1 LVFFSTKTR
10 GRFVTDN
17 PNDEIAALRGRG
29 LLRRLRA
36 LPECGARIRLAD
48 GRVVLNLSSNDYLG
62 LADDPRVK
70 AGAIEAVERLGCS
83 ARASR
88 LMAGDLELCEQ
99 LEADL
104 ARLVGTEAA
113 LVFGSGFLANLGV
126 MSAAAG
132 RGDDVFA
139 DRLNHASLADGM
151 RLSGARW
158 HRYRH
163 KDARHLASLLE
174 SAAAAWHG
182 RPGHEPACRSGRS
195 RGHPGRARVGRL
207 VAATDSIFSMDGD
220 RAPLD
225 EIAEAAGRHGAMLIV
240 DEAHAIGVMGAGG
253 GGVCREAGCK
263 VRPDF
268 VVGTLSKSLGGYGG
282 FVGCSAAL
290 RELLVNRAR
299 SFIYSTGLPPGCI
312 GAARAALAVLSA
324 QPQMG
329 GQLLAKARLLRDL
342 LAAGGLGVGAMESQ
356 ILPVH
361 VGGNDEAVRLS
372 QLLWD
377 RGVLAAAVRP
387 PTVPPGTARL
397 RLSVTLAH
405 TDDELAA
412 AAREIITAA
421 RQVGLV

>member
-1 LVFFSTKTR
+1 
-10 GRFVTDN
+10 VTDDLHN
-17 PNDEIAALRGRG
+17 ELAALRDQG
-29 LLRRLRA
+29 LLRQLRT

-70 AGAIEAVERLGCS
+70 AGAIAAVERLGCS

-104 ARLVGTEAA
+104 ARLVGMEAA

-126 MSAAAG
+126 LTTAAG
-132 RGDDVFA
+132 RGDEVFA
-139 DRLNHASLADGM
+139 DRLNHASLTDGM
-151 RLSGARW
+151 QLSQARW
-158 HRYRH
+158 RRYRH
-163 KDARHLASLLE
+163 KDADHLASLLAK
-174 SAAAAWHG
+174 AAAAWHG

-195 RGHPGRARVGRL
+195 RGHLGPARVGRR
-207 VAATDSIFSMDGD
+207 VVVTDSIFSMDGD

-225 EIAEAAGRHGAMLIV
+225 ELAEVAARHGAMLVV

-253 GGVCREAGCK
+253 GGLCREGGCK
-263 VRPDF
+263 ARPDF

-282 FVGCSAAL
+282 FVGCSSAL
-290 RELLVNRAR
+290 RELLINRAR

-312 GAARAALAVLSA
+312 GAARAALAVLA
-324 QPQMG
+324 AEPQMG

-342 LAAGGLGVGAMESQ
+342 LAAGHLAVGTTESQ

-361 VGGNDEAVRLS
+361 VGGNAEAVRLS

-377 RGVLAAAVRP
+377 RGVLATAVRP
-387 PTVPPGTARL
+387 PTVPAGTARL

-405 TDDELAA
+405 TEDELAA
-412 AAREIITAA
+412 AAATIIDAA
-421 RQVGLV
+421 REVGLL

>member
-1 LVFFSTKTR
+1 
-10 GRFVTDN
+10 VTYDLHN
-17 PNDEIAALRGRG
+17 ELAALRGQG
-29 LLRRLRA
+29 LLRQLRP
-36 LPECGARIRLAD
+36 LPECGARIRLAG

-104 ARLVGTEAA
+104 ALLVGTQAV

-126 MSAAAG
+126 MSVAAG

-139 DRLNHASLADGM
+139 DRLNHASLTDGM
-151 RLSGARW
+151 QLSQARW
-158 HRYRH
+158 RRYRH
-163 KDARHLASLLE
+163 KDTGHLAGLLAKC
-174 SAAAAWHG
+174 AAEGGAGPLGLAA
-182 RPGHEPACRSGRS
+182 R
-195 RGHPGRARVGRL
+195 RL
-207 VAATDSIFSMDGD
+207 VVVTDSIFSMDGD

-225 EIAEAAGRHGAMLIV
+225 EVAEIAARHGAMLVV

-263 VRPDF
+263 ARPDF
-268 VVGTLSKSLGGYGG
+268 IVGTLSKSLGGYGG
-282 FVGCSAAL
+282 FVGCSSAR
-290 RELLVNRAR
+290 RELLINRAR

-312 GAARAALAVLSA
+312 GAARAALAVLA
-324 QPQMG
+324 AEPQMG

-342 LAAGGLGVGAMESQ
+342 LAAGGLGVGATESQ

-361 VGGNDEAVRLS
+361 VGGNAEAVRLS
-372 QLLWD
+372 QLLWE
-377 RGVLAAAVRP
+377 RGVLATAVRP
-387 PTVPPGTARL
+387 PTVPAGTARL

-405 TDDELAA
+405 TEDELAA
-412 AAREIITAA
+412 AAGVIIDAA
-421 RQVGLV
+421 REVRLV

>member
-1 LVFFSTKTR
+1 MTYDLH
-10 GRFVTDN
+10 N
-17 PNDEIAALRGRG
+17 ELAALRGQG
-29 LLRRLRA
+29 LLRQLRP
-36 LPECGARIRLAD
+36 LPECGARIRLAG

-104 ARLVGTEAA
+104 ALLVGTEAV

-126 MSAAAG
+126 MSVAAG
-132 RGDDVFA
+132 RGDEVFA
-139 DRLNHASLADGM
+139 DRLNHASLTDGM
-151 RLSGARW
+151 QLSQARW
-158 HRYRH
+158 RRYRH
-163 KDARHLASLLE
+163 KDAGHLAGLLAKC
-174 SAAAAWHG
+174 AAEGGAGPLGLAA
-182 RPGHEPACRSGRS
+182 R
-195 RGHPGRARVGRL
+195 RL
-207 VAATDSIFSMDGD
+207 VVVTDSIFSMDGD

-225 EIAEAAGRHGAMLIV
+225 EVAEIAARHGAMLVV

-253 GGVCREAGCK
+253 GGICREGGCK
-263 VRPDF
+263 ARPDF

-282 FVGCSAAL
+282 FVGCSSAR
-290 RELLVNRAR
+290 RELLINRAR

-312 GAARAALAVLSA
+312 GAARAALAVLA
-324 QPQMG
+324 AEPQMG

-342 LAAGGLGVGAMESQ
+342 LAAGGLAVGAMESQ

-361 VGGNDEAVRLS
+361 VGGNAEAVRLS
-372 QLLWD
+372 QLLWE
-377 RGVLAAAVRP
+377 RGVLATAVRP
-387 PTVPPGTARL
+387 PTVLAGTARL

-405 TDDELAA
+405 TEDELAA
-412 AAREIITAA
+412 AAGVIVGAA
-421 RQVGLV
+421 REVRLV

>member
-1 LVFFSTKTR
+1 
-10 GRFVTDN
+10 VTD
-17 PNDEIAALRGRG
+17 DLHYELAALRRQG
-29 LLRRLRA
+29 LLRQLRA
-36 LPECGARIRLAD
+36 LPECGARIRLAG

-70 AGAIEAVERLGCS
+70 AGAIAAVERLGCS

-104 ARLVGTEAA
+104 ALLVGTEAA

-126 MSAAAG
+126 LTAAAG
-132 RGDDVFA
+132 RGDEVFA
-139 DRLNHASLADGM
+139 DRLNHASLTDGM
-151 RLSGARW
+151 QLSGARW
-158 HRYRH
+158 RRYRH
-163 KDARHLASLLE
+163 KDAGHLASLLAKCGADGADG
-174 SAAAAWHG
+174 AAG
-182 RPGHEPACRSGRS
+182 D
-195 RGHPGRARVGRL
+195 ARRRV
-207 VAATDSIFSMDGD
+207 VVTDSIFSMDGD
-220 RAPLD
+220 RAPVD
-225 EIAEAAGRHGAMLIV
+225 EIAEVAARHGAMLVV

-290 RELLVNRAR
+290 RELLINRAR

-312 GAARAALAVLSA
+312 GAARAALAVLA
-324 QPQMG
+324 AEPQMG

-342 LAAGGLGVGAMESQ
+342 LAAGGLAVGATESQ

-361 VGGNDEAVRLS
+361 VGGNAEAVRLS

-377 RGVLAAAVRP
+377 RGVLATAVRP
-387 PTVPPGTARL
+387 PTVPAGTARL

-405 TDDELAA
+405 TEDELAA
-412 AAREIITAA
+412 AAAAIIDAA
-421 RQVGLV
+421 REVGLV

>member
-1 LVFFSTKTR
+1 MKTDDL
-10 GRFVTDN
+10 DN
-17 PNDEIAALRGRG
+17 ELSDLRSQG
-29 LLRRLRA
+29 LLRQLRA

-62 LADDPRVK
+62 LSDDPRVK
-70 AGAIEAVERLGCS
+70 AGAIEAVDRLGCG

-126 MSAAAG
+126 LTAVAG

-139 DRLNHASLADGM
+139 DRLNHASITDGM
-151 RLSGARW
+151 QLSGARW
-158 HRYRH
+158 HRYQH
-163 KDARHLASLLE
+163 KDVGHLASML
-174 SAAAAWHG
+174 AKCGGG
-182 RPGHEPACRSGRS
+182 R
-195 RGHPGRARVGRL
+195 RV
-207 VAATDSIFSMDGD
+207 VVTDSIFSMDGD

-225 EIAEAAGRHGAMLIV
+225 DLAEVARQHGAMLIV

-263 VRPDF
+263 ARPDL
-268 VVGTLSKSLGGYGG
+268 VIGTLSKSLGGYGG
-282 FVGCSAAL
+282 FVGCSAAI
-290 RELLVNRAR
+290 RELLINRAR

-312 GAARAALAVLSA
+312 GAAAAALAVLAA
-324 QPQMG
+324 QPEMG
-329 GQLLAKARLLRDL
+329 RQLFAKARLLRDL
-342 LAAGGLGVGAMESQ
+342 LAAGRMGVGATESQ
-356 ILPVH
+356 ILPVY

-377 RGVLAAAVRP
+377 RGVLATAVRP
-387 PTVPPGTARL
+387 PTVPAGTARL

-405 TDDELAA
+405 TDEDLAA
-412 AAREIITAA
+412 AAAVIIDAA
-421 RQVGLV
+421 REVGLL

>member
-1 LVFFSTKTR
+1 
-10 GRFVTDN
+10 VTDDLHN
-17 PNDEIAALRGRG
+17 KLAALRGQG
-29 LLRRLRA
+29 LLRQLRT

-70 AGAIEAVERLGCS
+70 AGAIAAVERLGCS

-104 ARLVGTEAA
+104 ALLVGTEAV
-113 LVFGSGFLANLGV
+113 LVFGSGFLANIGV
-126 MSAAAG
+126 LTAAAG

-139 DRLNHASLADGM
+139 DRLNHASLTDGM
-151 RLSGARW
+151 QLSGARW
-158 HRYRH
+158 RRYRH
-163 KDARHLASLLE
+163 KDAGHLASLL
-174 SAAAAWHG
+174 AKCVADGGGAG
-182 RPGHEPACRSGRS
+182 R
-195 RGHPGRARVGRL
+195 RV
-207 VAATDSIFSMDGD
+207 VVTDSIFSMDGD

-225 EIAEAAGRHGAMLIV
+225 ELAEVARRHGAMLVV
-240 DEAHAIGVMGAGG
+240 DEAHAIGVMGTGG
-253 GGVCREAGCK
+253 GGVCREGGCK
-263 VRPDF
+263 ARPDF

-282 FVGCSAAL
+282 FVGCSSAL
-290 RELLVNRAR
+290 RELLINRAR

-312 GAARAALAVLSA
+312 GAARAALAVLA
-324 QPQMG
+324 AEPQMG

-342 LAAGGLGVGAMESQ
+342 LAAGGLGVGATESQ

-361 VGGNDEAVRLS
+361 VGGNAEAVRLS

-377 RGVLAAAVRP
+377 RGVLATAVRP
-387 PTVPPGTARL
+387 PTVPAGTARL

-412 AAREIITAA
+412 AAAAIIDAA
-421 RQVGLV
+421 REVGLV

>member
-1 LVFFSTKTR
+1 M
-10 GRFVTDN
+10 
-17 PNDEIAALRGRG
+17 PNDDFNNELSTLQSRG
-29 LLRRLRA
+29 LLRRLKA
-36 LPECGARIRLAD
+36 LPECGARIRLAG

-104 ARLVGTEAA
+104 ARLVGTEAV

-126 MSAAAG
+126 LTAAAG
-132 RGDDVFA
+132 RGDEVFA
-139 DRLNHASLADGM
+139 DRLNHASLTDGM
-151 RLSGARW
+151 QLSGARW
-158 HRYRH
+158 RRYRH
-163 KDARHLASLLE
+163 KDAGHLASLL
-174 SAAAAWHG
+174 AKADATWHG
-182 RPGHEPACRSGRS
+182 RPGHESQ
-195 RGHPGRARVGRL
+195 GHPGPARVGRL
-207 VAATDSIFSMDGD
+207 VVVTDSIFSMDGD

-225 EIAEAAGRHGAMLIV
+225 ELAEVAARHGAMLVV
-240 DEAHAIGVMGAGG
+240 DEAHAIGVMGQGG
-253 GGVCREAGCK
+253 GGICREGGCK
-263 VRPDF
+263 ARPDF

-282 FVGCSAAL
+282 FVGCSSAL
-290 RELLVNRAR
+290 RELLINRAR

-312 GAARAALAVLSA
+312 GAARAALAVLAA

-342 LAAGGLGVGAMESQ
+342 LAAGSLTVGTTESQ

-361 VGGNDEAVRLS
+361 VGGNAEAVRLS

-377 RGVLAAAVRP
+377 RGVLATAVRP
-387 PTVPPGTARL
+387 PTVPAGTARL

-405 TDDELAA
+405 TEDELAA
-412 AAREIITAA
+412 AAAAIIDAA
-421 RQVGLV
+421 WEVGLV

>member
-1 LVFFSTKTR
+1 M
-10 GRFVTDN
+10 TDN
-17 PNDEIAALRGRG
+17 PNNELAALRHQG
-29 LLRRLRA
+29 LLRQLRA

-48 GRVVLNLSSNDYLG
+48 GRTVLNLSSNDYLG
-62 LADDPRVK
+62 LADDERVK
-70 AGAIEAVERLGCS
+70 AGAIAAVERLGCS

-104 ARLVGTEAA
+104 ARLLGTEAA

-126 MSAAAG
+126 MTAAAG
-132 RGDDVFA
+132 RGDEIFA
-139 DRLNHASLADGM
+139 DRLNHASLTDGM
-151 RLSGARW
+151 QLSGARW
-158 HRYRH
+158 RRYRH
-163 KDARHLASLLE
+163 KDAGHLASLL
-174 SAAAAWHG
+174 AK
-182 RPGHEPACRSGRS
+182 ACG
-195 RGHPGRARVGRL
+195 GRL
-207 VAATDSIFSMDGD
+207 VVVTDSIFSMDGD

-225 EIAEAAGRHGAMLIV
+225 ELAEVAARHDAMLVV

-253 GGVCREAGCK
+253 GGLCRKAGCK

-290 RELLVNRAR
+290 RELLINCAR

-312 GAARAALAVLSA
+312 GAARAALAVLAA

-329 GQLLAKARLLRDL
+329 EQLLAKAHLLRGL
-342 LAAGGLGVGAMESQ
+342 LAAGHLGVGAMESQ

-377 RGVLAAAVRP
+377 RGVLATAVRP
-387 PTVPPGTARL
+387 PTVPAGTARL

-412 AAREIITAA
+412 AAGAIIDAA
-421 RQVGLV
+421 REVGLV

>member
-1 LVFFSTKTR
+1 MR
-10 GRFVTDN
+10 TDDLHN
-17 PNDEIAALRGRG
+17 ELAALRGQG
-29 LLRRLRA
+29 LLRQLRP
-36 LPECGARIRLAD
+36 LPECGARIRLAG

-70 AGAIEAVERLGCS
+70 AGAIAAVERLGCS

-104 ARLVGTEAA
+104 ALLVGTEAA

-126 MSAAAG
+126 LTAAAG
-132 RGDDVFA
+132 RGDEVFA
-139 DRLNHASLADGM
+139 DRLNHASLTDGM
-151 RLSGARW
+151 QLSGARW

-163 KDARHLASLLE
+163 KDAGHLASLLAKCVADG
-174 SAAAAWHG
+174 AAG
-182 RPGHEPACRSGRS
+182 D
-195 RGHPGRARVGRL
+195 ARRL
-207 VAATDSIFSMDGD
+207 VVVTDSIFSMDGD

-225 EIAEAAGRHGAMLIV
+225 ELAEVAGRHGAMLVV

-253 GGVCREAGCK
+253 GGVCREAACK
-263 VRPDF
+263 ARPDF

-282 FVGCSAAL
+282 FVGCSSAL
-290 RELLVNRAR
+290 RELLINRAR

-312 GAARAALAVLSA
+312 GAARAALAVLAA

-342 LAAGGLGVGAMESQ
+342 LAAGSLAVGTTDSQ

-361 VGGNDEAVRLS
+361 VGGNAEAVRLS

-377 RGVLAAAVRP
+377 RGVLATAVRP
-387 PTVPPGTARL
+387 PTVPAGTARL

-405 TDDELAA
+405 TEDELAA
-412 AAREIITAA
+412 AAAAIIDAA
-421 RQVGLV
+421 WEVGLV

>member
-1 LVFFSTKTR
+1 
-10 GRFVTDN
+10 VTDDLDN
-17 PNDEIAALRGRG
+17 ELSALRSHG
-29 LLRRLRA
+29 LLRQLRA
-36 LPECGARIRLAD
+36 LPECGARIRLSG

-70 AGAIEAVERLGCS
+70 AGAIEAIERLGCGT
-83 ARASR
+83 RASR
-88 LMAGDLELCEQ
+88 LMAGDLELCER
-99 LEADL
+99 LEAEL

-126 MSAAAG
+126 LTAAAG
-132 RGDDVFA
+132 RGDEVFA
-139 DRLNHASLADGM
+139 DRLNHASLTDGM
-151 RLSGARW
+151 QLSGARW
-158 HRYRH
+158 RRYRH
-163 KDARHLASLLE
+163 KDAGHLASLLE

-182 RPGHEPACRSGRS
+182 RPGHES
-195 RGHPGRARVGRL
+195 RGHPGPARVGRL
-207 VAATDSIFSMDGD
+207 VAVTDSIFSMDGD
-220 RAPLD
+220 RAPLN
-225 EIAEAAGRHGAMLIV
+225 EIAEAAVRHGAMLVV

-253 GGVCREAGCK
+253 GGVCREAACK
-263 VRPDF
+263 ARPDF

-290 RELLVNRAR
+290 RELLINRAR

-312 GAARAALAVLSA
+312 GAARAALAVLA
-324 QPQMG
+324 AEPQMG
-329 GQLLAKARLLRDL
+329 GRLLAKARLLRDL
-342 LAAGGLGVGAMESQ
+342 LAAGGLGVGATESQ

-377 RGVLAAAVRP
+377 RGVLATAVRP

-412 AAREIITAA
+412 AAAAIVGAA
-421 RQVGLV
+421 REVGLV